1 VTATLQPLTKVDIP
15 PDFRAPLGT
24 FSLVLPAHNEAEN
37 IEPVVRRAL
46 EVLPLYFDTFEVIV
60 VNDGSRDQTG
70 EIIDR
75 LAREDS
81 RVRAIHHKK
90 NRGYG
95 GALTSGFEA
104 STGDHVMFMD
114 ADRQFD
120 IADIERLY
128 PFISSHEIVAGFRMM
143 RQDELH
149 RRIFAEI
156 FNLVARVLFGVHLR
170 DIDCAFKIFDGDLIR
185 SLQLSSPGALINTEI
200 QAKARRQ
207 GAKLQQVG
215 VRHFPRIAGEATGG
229 NPRVILRAMKET
241 VVLWWK
247 MRTYEPPPGRP
258 SVNGP
263 YRLGDALVV
272 TGALSGAAFLLGLAR
287 RRSDVS

>member
-1 VTATLQPLTKVDIP
+1 M
-15 PDFRAPLGT
+15 GS
-24 FSLVLPAHNEAEN
+24 FSLVLPAHNEEEN

-46 EVLPLYFDTFEVIV
+46 DVLPDYFDTFEVIV
-60 VNDGSRDQTG
+60 VDDGSRDRTG
-70 EIIDR
+70 AIIDR
-75 LAREDS
+75 LADEDS
-81 RVRAIHHKK
+81 RVRPIHHKK

-120 IADIERLY
+120 TADIERLY
-128 PFISSHEIVAGFRMM
+128 PFITTHEIVAGFRMM

-149 RRIFAEI
+149 RRVFAEI
-156 FNLVARVLFGVHLR
+156 FNLVVRVLFGVHLR

-207 GAKLQQVG
+207 GARLQQVG
-215 VRHFPRIAGEATGG
+215 VRHFPRIAGDATGG

-247 MRTYEPPPGRP
+247 MRTYQPPPGRP
-258 SVNGP
+258 NMNGP
-263 YRLGDALVV
+263 YRLGDALVIS
-272 TGALSGAAFLLGLAR
+272 GGLSGTAVLLGILR
-287 RRSDVS
+287 RRSDS

>member
-1 VTATLQPLTKVDIP
+1 MTTALSNDTLIVASPEI
-15 PDFRAPLGT
+15 RAAIGSI
-24 FSLVLPAHNEAEN
+24 SLILPAHNEAEN

-46 EVLPLYFDTFEVIV
+46 EVLPRYFESFEVIV
-60 VNDGSRDQTG
+60 VNDGSRDATG

-81 RVRAIHHKK
+81 RVQAIHHKK

-128 PFISSHEIVAGFRMM
+128 PFIPSHEIVAGFRMM

-149 RRIFAEI
+149 RRVFAEI
-156 FNLVARVLFGVHLR
+156 FNLVVRVLFGVHLR
-170 DIDCAFKIFDGDLIR
+170 DIDCAFKVFDGELIR
-185 SLQLSSPGALINTEI
+185 SLRLSSPGALINTEI

-229 NPRVILRAMKET
+229 NPRVIIRAMKET

-247 MRTYEPPPGRP
+247 MRAYEPPTGRP
-258 SVNGP
+258 NVNGP

-272 TGALSGAAFLLGLAR
+272 TGALASAALILKTIR
-287 RRSDVS
+287 DRNDDQ